1 MNPKKTNEM
10 RDSAC
15 FTLIELLVVIAIIAI
30 LASML
35 LPALNAARE
44 KARAISC
51 LNNMKQLGLAS
62 GMYTQDYDG
71 FLAPYYY
78 DYGGSTDSIYWPW
91 LLAIHSGLSGKQLW
105 CPSHKHKLHQ
115 PVFNKTITNE
125 YINKYPTSGYQKYI
139 SYAMQRRFAVNAI
152 SVPNVILTAH
162 PKVGKIKS
170 QSATGLYMDTSSM
183 TLDAGSGY
191 RGYYI
196 IPEFFPTSGSW
207 GMLDAR
213 HSGAVNVTYV
223 DGHAKSVRT
232 GCTIDRLQYSP
243 GENPYMYA
251 PFADPNNAT
260 NFFWNCNQ

>member
-1 MNPKKTNEM
+1 MNPKTTNGK
-10 RDSAC
+10 RNSAF

-35 LPALNAARE
+35 LPALNSARE

-62 GMYTQDYDG
+62 GMYNQDYDG
-71 FLAPYYY
+71 FLAPYYMP
-78 DYGGSTDSIYWPW
+78 YGTGTIYWPF
-91 LLAIHSGLSGKQLW
+91 LIARHAGFSGKQLW
-105 CPSHKHKLHQ
+105 CPSHKHRVHMNA
-115 PVFNKTITNE
+115 FYNTITAD
-125 YINKYPTSGYQKYI
+125 YIQQNPTSGYQQYV
-139 SYAMQRRFAVNAI
+139 SYAMHRRFTGGLYDPGV
-152 SVPNVILTAH
+152 LYTAH
-162 PKVGKIKS
+162 PKVEKIKS
-170 QSATGLYMDTSSM
+170 QSATGLFMDSTNRSV
-183 TLDAGSGY
+183 LENGAY

-196 IPEFFPTSGSW
+196 MPEFFPTSGSW
-207 GMLDAR
+207 GMLTAR

-243 GENPYMYA
+243 GDNPYMYP
-251 PFADPNNAT
+251 PFADPNSAT